1 MDCCWFDVT
10 RGPEQWFIV
19 GDEVEI
25 GPVLSLSLSVLRNT
39 APEWMELLL
48 LVVRPAKTKKNEACA
63 FGAESQDYV
72 KKNDQRFSL
81 QPGIQ
86 SKSYRYVHSC
96 GLQRSRLV
104 PATRNLVA
112 SYIFLSQ
119 LCTTD
124 RPGWP

>member
-25 GPVLSLSLSVLRNT
+25 GPVLSPSVLR
-39 APEWMELLL
+39 PRVDG
-48 LVVRPAKTKKNEACA
+48 VVNVSSPPRKDKKKKKKNEACA
-63 FGAESQDYV
+63 FGAESQDYGE
-72 KKNDQRFSL
+72 KNDQRFSL
-81 QPGIQ
+81 QPGMQ

-112 SYIFLSQ
+112 P
-119 LCTTD
+119 T
-124 RPGWP
+124 